1 MKYNKT
7 IICLSFPSWEGN
19 YTKSTVELMKE
30 YSSFQKVLFIDYPY
44 TILDLIRNKT
54 APVSRI
60 LFNRSYSPAE
70 YPNLKIYNLP
80 PIIPF
85 QQIKSKTLL
94 GFILFINSCIIR
106 KRIAN
111 IRKIEAVNTA
121 EWLCALNPII
131 GNIVAKKYKQEDFN
145 YYCYDDIA
153 SMKWVHQLNI
163 SEEQSFIKRAKNV
176 FCSSN
181 NLLNKYKTINKQ
193 TYLIENGVNLSHFKP
208 SDVTSNTSKII
219 GYIGSIDDRLDL
231 PLLQFIIENNP
242 SYQFQFIGRVLDQN
256 IQQRLSRFGNVE
268 FIAPMEPKLLSRYV
282 DNFSIGIIPFVKN
295 EFTEN
300 IFPMKVN
307 EYLIMGKAVISTH
320 FADLSSIQSVIKI
333 ANSSL
338 EFNELISSEMG
349 SDSEERKGQRIAH
362 AKRQSWKYKA
372 EAMYKAISNQ

>member
-7 IICLSFPSWEGN
+7 LICLSFPAWDGN

-30 YSSFQKVLFIDYPY
+30 YSYFQKVLFIDYPY

-60 LFNRSYSPAE
+60 LFNRAYSPAN

-85 QQIKSKTLL
+85 QQIKSKTILSIILL
-94 GFILFINSCIIR
+94 INSWIIR

-111 IRKIEAVNTA
+111 IRKIEAVNKA

-131 GNIVAKKYKQEDFN
+131 GNSMAQKYAHEDFN
-145 YYCYDDIA
+145 YYCYDDIG
-153 SMKWVHQLNI
+153 SMKWVHQQNI
-163 SEEQSFIKRAKNV
+163 SEEQMFIERAKNV

-181 NLLNKYKTINKQ
+181 NLLNKCKTSNKQ
-193 TYLIENGVNLSHFKP
+193 THLIENGVNLSHFKP
-208 SDVTSNTSKII
+208 SDVPTNASKII

-231 PLLQFIIENNP
+231 SLLQFIIENNP
-242 SYQFQFIGRVLDQN
+242 SYQFQFIGRVLDQK
-256 IQQRLSRFGNVE
+256 IKQCLSKFSNVE
-268 FIAPMEPKLLSRYV
+268 FIAAMEPKFLSGYV
-282 DNFSIGIIPFVKN
+282 NNFSIGIIPFIKN

-307 EYLIMGKAVISTH
+307 EYLIMGKAVVSTN

-333 ANSSL
+333 ANSSS

-349 SDSEERKGQRIAH
+349 SDSDESKEQRIAH
-362 AKRQSWKYKA
+362 ANCQSWKYKA
-372 EAMYKAISNQ
+372 EAMYKALSNQ